1 MNLIKVLGI
10 LGGVVPWSSILTS
23 IALSPWFNV
32 YDNAL
37 SDLGNIGRNSPAAY
51 IFNAGLIVSGVLIMF
66 FALLLSISRRSWEF
80 LIWTIPVFLGA
91 ADLALIGVFSED
103 AGRIHGIVS
112 VIFFALIAITSVIYS
127 YASWPLGS
135 PRIGAVA
142 LSFGIASA
150 FVWFV
155 PWPWRGVAIQEAAT
169 SLMAT
174 AWLVLVS
181 LSLPDSTARGRWIN

>member
-1 MNLIKVLGI
+1 MKHIKVLGV
-10 LGGVVPWSSILTS
+10 LSGVVPWLSILTS

-32 YDNAL
+32 YGNAL
-37 SDLGNIGRNSPAAY
+37 SDLGNIGRNSPVACLY
-51 IFNAGLIVSGVLIMF
+51 NAGLMVSGVLVGS
-66 FALLLSISRRSWEF
+66 FAFLLSIRRRSWEF
-80 LIWTIPVFLGA
+80 LIWTIPLFLSA

-103 AGRIHGIVS
+103 AGSIHGVVS
-112 VIFFALIAITSVIYS
+112 VIFFALIAITSLIYS

-135 PRIGAVA
+135 PRIGAVS
-142 LSFGIASA
+142 LFFGIASV

-174 AWLVLVS
+174 IWLILVS
-181 LSLPDSTARGRWIN
+181 LRSIELQ

>member
-1 MNLIKVLGI
+1 MKLIKALGI

-23 IALSPWFNV
+23 IALSPWFNI

-37 SDLGNIGRNSPAAY
+37 SDLGNIGRNSPVAY

-66 FALLLSISRRSWEF
+66 FAFLLSIGRHSWEF
-80 LIWTIPVFLGA
+80 LMWTVPLFLGA
-91 ADLALIGVFSED
+91 ADLALIGIFSED

-112 VIFFALIAITSVIYS
+112 VIFFALIAVTSIIYS